1 MKNKDI
7 RKAVYKLK
15 GFLYSILIL
24 YIILVTE
31 TLYIDQNENDQV
43 IENAVSTLQN
53 TEDEPKGL
61 YAQSAVLMDA
71 DSGRVLFGKNENELR
86 PMASTT
92 KILTCIVAL
101 EEMEKN
107 QIATVSKEAERQPK
121 VRLGI
126 KEHEKYRVEDLLY
139 SLMLESHNDSAV
151 VVAEAISGDVN
162 SFAELLNKK
171 AREIGC
177 QQSHF
182 VTPNGLD
189 AEDTGGKHATT
200 AVELSKIMKYCIMD
214 SPLKDRFLKITRTK
228 EYVFSDLDGKRTF
241 QCNNHNAFLD
251 MMEGAM
257 SGKTGFTSQAGY
269 CYVGALRS
277 EGRTFIVSLLGCGWP
292 NHKGYKWID
301 TKKLMM
307 YGMDHYHYRDIW
319 KEPDLKMIK
328 VKNGVGNASLFID
341 DIKVPLKIESD
352 GINEKVLLK
361 DDDIIT
367 TKTELPKVL
376 YAPIKKGKQVGVY
389 IYYLNGKKY
398 KEYKVIADRTIR
410 EKSFQL
416 YLSATLKWFFM
427 VENIK

>member
-151 VVAEAISGDVN
+151 VVA
-162 SFAELLNKK
+162 
-171 AREIGC
+171 
-177 QQSHF
+177 
-182 VTPNGLD
+182 
-189 AEDTGGKHATT
+189 
-200 AVELSKIMKYCIMD
+200 
-214 SPLKDRFLKITRTK
+214 
-228 EYVFSDLDGKRTF
+228 
-241 QCNNHNAFLD
+241 
-251 MMEGAM
+251 
-257 SGKTGFTSQAGY
+257 
-269 CYVGALRS
+269 
-277 EGRTFIVSLLGCGWP
+277 
-292 NHKGYKWID
+292 
-301 TKKLMM
+301 
-307 YGMDHYHYRDIW
+307 
-319 KEPDLKMIK
+319 
-328 VKNGVGNASLFID
+328 
-341 DIKVPLKIESD
+341 
-352 GINEKVLLK
+352 
-361 DDDIIT
+361 
-367 TKTELPKVL
+367 
-376 YAPIKKGKQVGVY
+376 
-389 IYYLNGKKY
+389 
-398 KEYKVIADRTIR
+398 
-410 EKSFQL
+410 
-416 YLSATLKWFFM
+416 
-427 VENIK
+427 